1 MRGPYPGD
9 LRVRVIEFV
18 MAGGSRRDAAED
30 FEVSAS
36 SAIRW
41 LQRFREDGTSEPMPR
56 GGSTS
61 PLEKYSQQ
69 ILALIGE
76 QRDLTLNELASILRK
91 RRISASR
98 SALSRFF
105 ARHGITFK
113 KSLRAEERK
122 RADVARARRRWI
134 REQGWLDTTRL
145 VFLDETAVTTNM
157 VRLNGWSPC
166 GERLVADAP
175 MGHWET
181 VTFIAGLRQTGI
193 VAPMLIKGAMNG
205 EAFLAYIEQCLA
217 PTLKRGD
224 IVVADNVSFHK
235 VAGVEEALRGVG
247 ASLKFL
253 PQYSP
258 DLNPIEL
265 AFHPLKTCLR
275 KAAERSI
282 EGLHRRVR
290 SFIRT
295 LDPSECGNYFRHT
308 GYDPL

>member
-9 LRVRVIEFV
+9 LRFRVIDFV
-18 MAGGSRRDAAED
+18 EAGGSRRDAAEH
-30 FEVSAS
+30 FGVSAS

-76 QRDLTLNELASILRK
+76 QRDLTLNELVSILRK

-113 KSLRAEERK
+113 KSLRAE

-145 VFLDETAVTTNM
+145 VFIDETAVTTNM

-235 VAGVEEALRGVG
+235 VAGVEQALRGVG

-275 KAAERSI
+275 KAAERTI

>member
-9 LRVRVIEFV
+9 LRHRVIEFV
-18 MAGGSRRDAAED
+18 EAGGSRREAAEH
-30 FEVSAS
+30 FRVSAS

-41 LQRFREDGTSEPMPR
+41 LQRFHEDGTSEPMPR

-61 PLEKYSQQ
+61 RLEKYSQQ
-69 ILALIGE
+69 ILAVIRE
-76 QRDLTLNELASILRK
+76 QPDLTLNEFVSVLRK
-91 RRISASR
+91 RRVSASR

-113 KSLRAEERK
+113 KNLRAAERQ

-134 REQGWLDTTRL
+134 REQGWLDTARL
-145 VFLDETAVTTNM
+145 VFIDETAIITNM
-157 VRLNGWSPC
+157 VRLNGWSAC

-193 VAPMLIKGAMNG
+193 VAPMVIKGAMNG
-205 EAFLAYIEQCLA
+205 DAFLAYIEQCLA

-235 VAGVEEALRGVG
+235 VAGVEEAIGAVG
-247 ASLKFL
+247 ASLRYL

-265 AFHPLKTCLR
+265 AFHPVKTCLR
-275 KAAERSI
+275 KAAERTI
-282 EGLHRRVR
+282 EGLHRCVR

-295 LDPSECGNYFRHT
+295 LDPSECSRYFKHA

>member
-1 MRGPYPGD
+1 MRGPYTGD
-9 LRVRVIEFV
+9 LRIRVIEFV
-18 MAGGSRRDAAED
+18 EAGGSRREAAEQ
-30 FEVSAS
+30 FQVSAS

-41 LQRFREDGTSEPMPR
+41 VQRFREDGTSEPMPR

-61 PLEKYSQQ
+61 PLEKHSQQ
-69 ILALIGE
+69 ILALIRE
-76 QRDLTLNELASILRK
+76 QSDLTLNELVSILRK
-91 RRISASR
+91 RRIRASR

-105 ARHGITFK
+105 ARHDITFK

-145 VFLDETAVTTNM
+145 VFIDETAITTNM
-157 VRLNGWSPC
+157 VRLNGWSSC

-175 MGHWET
+175 LGRRET
-181 VTFIAGLRQTGI
+181 VTLIAGLRRTGI
-193 VAPMLIKGAMNG
+193 VAPMVIKGAMNG
-205 EAFLAYIEQCLA
+205 ESFLAYIEQCLV

-235 VAGVEEALRGVG
+235 VAGVEEAIRGVG
-247 ASLKFL
+247 ASLRYL

-265 AFHPLKTCLR
+265 VFHPAKTFLR
-275 KAAERSI
+275 KAAERTI
-282 EGLHRRVR
+282 EGLHRCVR

-295 LDPSECGNYFRHT
+295 IDPSECMSYFRHA
-308 GYDPL
+308 GYEPL

>member
-1 MRGPYPGD
+1 MRGPYPGG

-18 MAGGSRRDAAED
+18 EAGGSRRDAAEH

-41 LQRFREDGTSEPMPR
+41 LQRFQERSSRCPVEGARLRWR
-56 GGSTS
+56 GIRS
-61 PLEKYSQQ
+61 Q
-69 ILALIGE
+69 ILDLIGE
-76 QRDLTLNELASILRK
+76 QRDLTLNELVSILRK

-105 ARHGITFK
+105 GRHGVTFK

-145 VFLDETAVTTNM
+145 VFIDETAVTTNM

-217 PTLKRGD
+217 PTLKHGD

-247 ASLKFL
+247 ASLRFL

-265 AFHPLKTCLR
+265 AFHPVKTCLR
-275 KAAERSI
+275 KAAERTI
-282 EGLHRRVR
+282 EGLHRCVR

-295 LDPSECGNYFRHT
+295 LDPSECSRYFKHA